1 MQRRSQRVPA
11 TARRLE
17 VYAYAQA
24 LKLHR
29 RYALLALAREEQTR
43 LDQIAW
49 EGLRKQL
56 VPTVAIALLKGK

>member
-1 MQRRSQRVPA
+1 
-11 TARRLE
+11 

-29 RYALLALAREEQTR
+29 RYALLALAREEQAR
-43 LDQIAW
+43 LDAIAW

-56 VPTVAIALLKGK
+56 VPILAIALLKAL